1 MACKYC
7 NQDMSRA
14 EGCIKVPIRHNG
26 KDYDPIKVGDPG
38 DWNFGQPV
46 NTRCGDCGALMG
58 HYHHPGCDIER
69 CPVCGGQLLSC
80 GCADES

>member
-1 MACKYC
+1 MVCKYC
-7 NQDMSRA
+7 NQDMSLA
-14 EGCIKVPIRHNG
+14 DGCIKVSIRHNG

-38 DWNFGQPV
+38 DWNFGQPA

-80 GCADES
+80 GCADGS